1 MQYFTDL
8 SVYKS
13 GALYKVLKSL
23 CNELRR
29 DFCWYNDLSSIILYS
44 NSFLIQLN
52 PVVRYLIINSVY
64 LLFYIFV
71 QFLIPMK
78 KIILIEDETSVV
90 SFIKKGLQENGYEVS
105 VAFDGKTGVQLVQS
119 NDFDLV
125 ILDIMMPEMNGLDA
139 CKEIRKTN
147 QHVPILFLT
156 ALGTSENIVLGL
168 ESGGDDYLVK
178 PFKFIELV
186 ARVKSL
192 LRRSSTGNT
201 PEITEPETDQEHLYQ
216 FSDLIL
222 NDYTKKVTRAGE
234 EISLTSTE
242 YKLLLYFLNNPEK
255 VISRAEILD
264 AVWGVNYD
272 LGTNVVDVYVNYL
285 RKKLDHQEDEKLIH
299 TVIGMGYV
307 MKKP

>member
-1 MQYFTDL
+1 
-8 SVYKS
+8 
-13 GALYKVLKSL
+13 
-23 CNELRR
+23 
-29 DFCWYNDLSSIILYS
+29 
-44 NSFLIQLN
+44 
-52 PVVRYLIINSVY
+52 
-64 LLFYIFV
+64 
-71 QFLIPMK
+71 MK
-78 KIILIEDETSVV
+78 KIILIEDETGVV

-125 ILDIMMPEMNGLDA
+125 ILDIMLPEMNGLDA

-147 QHVPILFLT
+147 PHVPILFLT

-186 ARVKSL
+186 ARIKSL
-192 LRRSSTGNT
+192 LRRSGNGNPAEIAG
-201 PEITEPETDQEHLYQ
+201 PEVDHEHVFQ
-216 FSDLIL
+216 FSDLVL
-222 NDYTKKVTRAGE
+222 NDYTKKVTRGGE
-234 EISLTSTE
+234 EVSLTSTE

-264 AVWGVNYD
+264 SVWGVNYE

-285 RKKLDHQEDEKLIH
+285 RKKLDHQEDHKLIH

-307 MKKP
+307 LKKA

>member
-1 MQYFTDL
+1 
-8 SVYKS
+8 
-13 GALYKVLKSL
+13 
-23 CNELRR
+23 
-29 DFCWYNDLSSIILYS
+29 
-44 NSFLIQLN
+44 
-52 PVVRYLIINSVY
+52 
-64 LLFYIFV
+64 
-71 QFLIPMK
+71 MK
-78 KIILIEDETSVV
+78 RIILIEDETSVV
-90 SFIKKGLQENGYEVS
+90 SFIKKGLQESGYEVS

-125 ILDIMMPEMNGLDA
+125 ILDIMLPEMNGLEV

-147 QHVPILFLT
+147 QNVPILFLT

-186 ARVKSL
+186 ARIKSVV
-192 LRRSSTGNT
+192 RRRNSGNHYESTEDEEDN
-201 PEITEPETDQEHLYQ
+201 EYVYQ
-216 FSDLIL
+216 FSDLVL

-255 VISRAEILD
+255 VISRTEVLE
-264 AVWGVNYD
+264 AVWGVNYE

-285 RKKLDHQEDEKLIH
+285 RKKLDNQEDNKLIH

-307 MKKP
+307 LKKS